1 MASCGKLWQAN
12 QSLTKLIPFGIDI
25 VAVIAIVITKS
36 FSCRMWPYFKGN
48 ILQQDFWYNT
58 CDWFCL
64 LAYLAKITI
73 TWGRLRGIQEVIVI
87 VIIIAIFFVIVFSV
101 TIIVRNKFDKW

>member
-1 MASCGKLWQAN
+1 MCCAVSLPKIARPICGQLWQAN

-48 ILQQDFWYNT
+48 ILQQDF
-58 CDWFCL
+58 
-64 LAYLAKITI
+64 
-73 TWGRLRGIQEVIVI
+73 
-87 VIIIAIFFVIVFSV
+87 
-101 TIIVRNKFDKW
+101 